1 MRLRVA
7 RVTEAH
13 RDSWRIWTQEQAQAA
28 FLRGRQALA
37 DGDSVAAKRWF
48 ERARRISGGAP
59 QVDFMLALARL
70 ETGDAAHAVPLLRDL
85 LRRFDFREGWI
96 ALAGA
101 QHALGAHD
109 EAARALSRALSQ
121 HAPADWLF
129 AQMADI
135 ARAALWPGWC
145 GLSGSGRLLV
155 DGRDA
160 FAAPRVEIVVDG
172 APARGLPPGWR
183 RASCIEVRRRGVAL
197 LGSPLRVAS
206 ILRCEGFVE
215 WRDGTL
221 QGWLWHPG
229 EAERAPLLTIEA
241 DDGTSSA
248 RRLESFAEQI
258 EAQAPLVR
266 PRSFAFPVGDLPRG
280 ILRLRGEDGCQLSG
294 SPIARPPV
302 RRSPVARRLGVVG
315 AVRPAPGPD
324 VVIPVHRDLSRSL
337 ACIESVRTALGAR
350 GQGRIVVVDDACP
363 EPALALALDGLA
375 AQGAIVLIRQTV
387 NRGYPAS
394 ANAGIAACRGRDVVL
409 LNSDTLVP
417 AGCFEALRAA
427 AYSAPDIG
435 SVTPLSNDASIFSY
449 PDHRAHNRMPDAA
462 GVAALMT
469 LADRANGGGVI
480 DVPTGHGFCLY
491 LRRDCLRACLHDGGV
506 FREDLFAQGY
516 GEENEFCLRARARGW
531 RHVAAPGIYVGHAG
545 QASFAPALGGA
556 RLALMRRN
564 LETVNRLH
572 PGYDALVQAHI
583 AADPLAEAR
592 RRIDRLRFVAGR
604 SVLPR
609 AVLLIT
615 HDETGGVARI
625 VRERA
630 AAVASRGLRPIV
642 LRPVQGGGCLVDVPV
657 AGEPDRHTT
666 PNLVFD
672 LPRELDLLV
681 ALLAGEG
688 LAYAEWHHFL
698 GHHPLLRTLC
708 DRLGV
713 PFDVVIHDYACF
725 CARIALV
732 GPAGRYCGEPD
743 LAGCDACI
751 GAQGSLL
758 GETLTPARLLAR
770 SRDELA
776 RARRVIAPSLD
787 TCARIARHFPGI
799 APHLLPWEQDRP
811 WLSLQ
816 DYADAPRPVS
826 GSPLP
831 SHHRARVCVIGGIGR
846 EKGYEVLLGC
856 LRDRNRRDL
865 ALDFVLVGATRDD
878 DVLLAAGC
886 SEVTGAYREDEAVA
900 LIRDRACDLAWLPSI
915 WPETWCFTLSLA
927 WRAGLGAVCFD
938 IGAQAERI
946 RATGR
951 GAVLP
956 LALPAPLVND
966 TLLRLCALPAHG
978 SAKTRT
984 ARPKRCY
991 DDATS
996 RSALTE
1002 HDTAAGAIAMR
1013 EAP

>member
-7 RVTEAH
+7 RVTETH
-13 RDSWRIWTQEQAQAA
+13 RAAWLAWTQEQAQAA
-28 FLRGRQALA
+28 FLRGRQAQA
-37 DGDSVAAKRWF
+37 DGASADAARWF
-48 ERARRISGGAP
+48 ERAQRISGGAP

-70 ETGDAAHAVPLLRDL
+70 ETDPARAVPLLRDL

-109 EAARALSRALSQ
+109 EAARALSQALSR

-129 AQMADI
+129 AQMAAI

-145 GLSGSGRLLV
+145 GLSGYGRLLV
-155 DGRDA
+155 DGGDA
-160 FAAPRVEIVVDG
+160 FAAPLVEILLDG
-172 APARGLPPGWR
+172 APVRALPPDWR
-183 RASCIEVRRRGVAL
+183 RAARIELRRRGAAL
-197 LGSPLRVAS
+197 LGSPLQVAS

-215 WRDGTL
+215 WRDDML

-229 EAERAPLLTIEA
+229 EAERAPLLTIESE
-241 DDGTSSA
+241 DGTPGTH
-248 RRLESFAEQI
+248 RLEEFAAQI
-258 EAQAPLVR
+258 DAEAPLVR
-266 PRSFAFPVGDLPRG
+266 PRGFAIPAAALPDG
-280 ILRLRGEDGCQLSG
+280 ILRLHGEDGRQLSG
-294 SPIARPPV
+294 SPISRPATERPPPA
-302 RRSPVARRLGVVG
+302 RSRARAIGT
-315 AVRPAPGPD
+315 ARPAPGPD
-324 VVIPVHRDLSRSL
+324 VVIPVHRDLQRTL
-337 ACIESVRTALGAR
+337 ACIASVQVALGTR
-350 GQGRIVVVDDACP
+350 GRIVVVDDAGP
-363 EPALALALDGLA
+363 EPLLAQALGALAA
-375 AQGAIVLIRQTV
+375 AGAIVLIRHAV
-387 NRGYPAS
+387 NRGFPAS

-417 AGCFEALRAA
+417 PGCFEALRAC

-469 LADRANGGGVI
+469 LAQRANGAGTVE
-480 DVPTGHGFCLY
+480 VPTGHGSCLY
-491 LRRDCLRACLHDGGV
+491 LRRDCLRACLHDGLV

-516 GEENEFCLRARARGW
+516 GEENEFCMRANVRGW
-531 RHVAAPGIYVGHAG
+531 RHVAAPGVYVGHAG
-545 QASFAPALGGA
+545 HASFAPSLGGA

-572 PGYDALVQAHI
+572 PGYDARVLAHI
-583 AADPLAEAR
+583 AADPLADAR

-604 SVLPR
+604 GAPPR

-625 VRERA
+625 VGERA
-630 AAVASRGLRPIV
+630 AAIARCGLRPIV

-657 AGEPDRHTT
+657 AGEADRRTT
-666 PNLVFD
+666 PNLVFE
-672 LPRELDLLV
+672 LPREIDLLV

-698 GHHPLLRTLC
+698 GHHPVLRSLC

-713 PFDVVIHDYACF
+713 PFDVVIHDYASF
-725 CARIALV
+725 CERIALV

-743 LAGCDACI
+743 LAGCDACVA
-751 GAQGSLL
+751 GQGSLL
-758 GETLTPARLLAR
+758 GEVLTPARLVAR

-787 TCARIARHFPGI
+787 ACARIGRHFFGI
-799 APHLLPWEQDRP
+799 VPDLLPWEQDRP
-811 WLSLQ
+811 GLSLR
-816 DYADAPRPVS
+816 DFADPPSAAAAVRPS
-826 GSPLP
+826 RLP
-831 SHHRARVCVIGGIGR
+831 GRKRICVIGGIGR
-846 EKGYEVLLGC
+846 EKGYEVLLAC
-856 LRDRNRRDL
+856 LHDRNRRDL
-865 ALDFVLVGATRDD
+865 PLDFILVGATRDD
-878 DVLLAAGC
+878 DALLEVGC
-886 SEVTGAYREDEAVA
+886 LEVTGGYREDEAVA

-927 WRAGLGAVCFD
+927 WRAGLPAVAFD

-956 LALPAPLVND
+956 LALPVPLLND
-966 TLLRLCALPAHG
+966 SLLRLGGGPTSPAIVDG
-978 SAKTRT
+978 MVRTRSLE
-984 ARPKRCY
+984 PEK
-991 DDATS
+991 
-996 RSALTE
+996 LL
-1002 HDTAAGAIAMR
+1002 
-1013 EAP
+1013 